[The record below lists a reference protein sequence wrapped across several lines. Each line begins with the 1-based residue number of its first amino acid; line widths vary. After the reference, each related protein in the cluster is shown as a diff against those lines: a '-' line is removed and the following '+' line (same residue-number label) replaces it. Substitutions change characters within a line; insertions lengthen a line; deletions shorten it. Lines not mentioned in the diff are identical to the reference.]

1 MSRIG
6 IKPVPKLNEIT
17 ATLDGR
23 VLNIKGPLGELSL
36 KLPVT
41 VSVNVLENEI
51 VVERKGNTKQAR
63 SDHGTTRAHIAN
75 MIEGV
80 THGYKKELEIVGMG
94 YRAVLEG
101 RAVVLSL
108 GWSHTVKFEPPEGI
122 TFKVNDGVF
131 VEISGIDKQQVGL
144 WAAKIRGI
152 RKPEPYRGKG
162 IRYKDEAVR
171 RKVGKSVEKTAAK

>member
-94 YRAVLEG
+94 YRAVL
-101 RAVVLSL
+101 
-108 GWSHTVKFEPPEGI
+108 
-122 TFKVNDGVF
+122 
-131 VEISGIDKQQVGL
+131 
-144 WAAKIRGI
+144 
-152 RKPEPYRGKG
+152 
-162 IRYKDEAVR
+162 
-171 RKVGKSVEKTAAK
+171 